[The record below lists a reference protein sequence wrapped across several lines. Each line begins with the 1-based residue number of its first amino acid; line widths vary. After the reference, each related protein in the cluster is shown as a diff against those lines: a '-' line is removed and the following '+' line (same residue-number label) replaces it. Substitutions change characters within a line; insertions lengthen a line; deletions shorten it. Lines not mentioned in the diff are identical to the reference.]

1 MNLNQKSKLN
11 LINYFLEFF
20 ILSTIFNSAI
30 NNGNIASNILKKIPL
45 LNKNLLSLTCLFLL
59 TISTIIRV
67 KYAKKLN
74 AKLENSTIKKENSN
88 INDSTNVSKKISK
101 QRNLQI
107 NNNLKRKTGF
117 YQLNQHNSNKL
128 SDINNS
134 FVNKDQNKKLVK
146 QLKIR
151 K

>member
-30 NNGNIASNILKKIPL
+30 NNGNIASNILKNIPL

-74 AKLENSTIKKENSN
+74 AKLENSTIKKESSN

-107 NNNLKRKTGF
+107 NNNLKRKISF

-146 QLKIR
+146 QLKI
-151 K
+151 KK